1 VVTVCLG
8 TDTLLEPEGEGDVWK
23 AVLADAATLAGALAA
38 TVAAAVAEAS
48 VSLTLRQIPL
58 LTRLGY

>member
-1 VVTVCLG
+1 MVTVCLG

-23 AVLADAATLAGALAA
+23 TVLADATLAGALAA

-48 VSLTLRQIPL
+48 VSLTSRQIPL